1 MKNLRLTRI
10 QVGIAGLV
18 VMIGVALLFVLAFIR
33 PLQAELNKTNDDA
46 QQQEDYAK
54 LNRTKAE
61 KDLDDATAQK
71 AVVKAQF
78 DKIMETRMPKMDL
91 SDPIAGM
98 FRLWSYPREEGMLM
112 DKWFKSSGA
121 EVTGYSFP
129 GFTSNLADPSVKI
142 LGPYQWNLSV
152 QVKDFPS
159 LLKWL
164 EKIPKA
170 PRFMV
175 MQSVT
180 IGGPRQPG
188 QPLTAS
194 VPVTLY
200 EWTKAAQ
207 TALETTKAPAAAAGG
222 DTGGAAGGMGGGM
235 GGGRGGGM
243 GGGRGGGGGGMGGG
257 RGGGMGGGRGGG
269 GGGAGGG
276 RGGMRGGG

>member
-1 MKNLRLTRI
+1 VKNLRLTRI
-10 QVGIAGLV
+10 QVGIVGLV
-18 VMIGVALLFVLAFIR
+18 LMIGVAVLFALAFIR
-33 PLQAELNKTNDDA
+33 PMQAELNKTKDDA

-54 LNRTKAE
+54 TNRTKAQ
-61 KDLDDATAQK
+61 KDLESATAQK
-71 AVVKAQF
+71 AIVKGQF
-78 DKIMETRMPKMDL
+78 DKIMETRMPKVNL

-121 EVTGYSFP
+121 TVNGYSFA
-129 GFTSNLADPSVKI
+129 GFTSSLADPNVKI

-175 MQSVT
+175 MSQGVT

-188 QPLTAS
+188 QPLNAS
-194 VPVTLY
+194 VPVTVY

-207 TALETTKAPAAAAGG
+207 TALEALRAPVAAAG
-222 DTGGAAGGMGGGM
+222 DTGGAAGAPGGGMGGGM
-235 GGGRGGGM
+235 GGGRGGM
-243 GGGRGGGGGGMGGG
+243 GGGGRGGMGGG
-257 RGGGMGGGRGGG
+257 RGGMG
-269 GGGAGGG
+269 
-276 RGGMRGGG
+276 GGMRGGG